1 MKFPP
6 VCGSAGSRVSLCF
19 LFIQVRKLIS
29 DFAIILAILIFCGV
43 DMLVGVDTPKL
54 LVPSEFK
61 VSSLLH
67 PEKLKS
73 ILDMYG
79 FMKPEATINSC

>member
-1 MKFPP
+1 
-6 VCGSAGSRVSLCF
+6 
-19 LFIQVRKLIS
+19 
-29 DFAIILAILIFCGV
+29 
-43 DMLVGVDTPKL
+43 MLVGVDTPKL

-61 VSSLLH
+61 VSALLH

-73 ILDMYG
+73 ILVMRG